1 MPAPGGQASE
11 LWRPPRRHQ
20 DSASNMLRGLSAR
33 AVLYDKCRHELRLV
47 ITGESGG
54 KVEGRAGAR
63 VGARV
68 GAKVRARARVGASAV
83 VKMRG

>member
-1 MPAPGGQASE
+1 
-11 LWRPPRRHQ
+11 
-20 DSASNMLRGLSAR
+20 MLRGLSAR

-68 GAKVRARARVGASAV
+68 EARVGARVGAKVRARARVGASAV